1 MQKIL
6 KMKLGWA
13 LALFAFLDV
22 FCMGAGMGV
31 PFFNILFG
39 LPVGV
44 YLALRLRDKVSD
56 TRSLMG
62 KLLLWSGITS
72 AFTVLLMAIIWLQAT
87 LMLFDPHRR
96 PGKLRYSDDPVRA
109 AGEFHRL
116 AGIDDP
122 DLPFPANADDPLWRA
137 ANALAC
143 QTQAR
148 RTRSDPAAQPD
159 PWINPFLPTCGTS
172 SSLSSCWSSCRW
184 GSTWRN
190 IAG

>member
-44 YLALRLRDKVSD
+44 YLALRLRDKASD

-62 KLLLWSGITS
+62 KLLLWSAITS
-72 AFTVLLMAIIWLQAT
+72 AFTVLLMAVVWLQAT
-87 LMLFDPHRR
+87 LMLFDPTA
-96 PGKLRYSDDPVRA
+96 D
-109 AGEFHRL
+109 L
-116 AGIDDP
+116 ANFGIP
-122 DLPFPANADDPLWRA
+122 MILFEPLASFIGW
-137 ANALAC
+137 LVLMILI
-143 QTQAR
+143 
-148 RTRSDPAAQPD
+148 S
-159 PWINPFLPTCGTS
+159 PFLQMLMTLFGAQVTLWLAKPRHATHDQSPLPNPTHG
-172 SSLSSCWSSCRW
+172 
-184 GSTWRN
+184 
-190 IAG
+190 

>member
-44 YLALRLRDKVSD
+44 YLALRLRDKASD

-87 LMLFDPHRR
+87 LMLFDPTA
-96 PGKLRYSDDPVRA
+96 D
-109 AGEFHRL
+109 L
-116 AGIDDP
+116 ANFGIP
-122 DLPFPANADDPLWRA
+122 MILFEPLASFIGW
-137 ANALAC
+137 LVLMILI
-143 QTQAR
+143 
-148 RTRSDPAAQPD
+148 S
-159 PWINPFLPTCGTS
+159 PFLQMLMTLFGAQVTLWLAKPKQVAHDHQSPLPNPTHG
-172 SSLSSCWSSCRW
+172 
-184 GSTWRN
+184 
-190 IAG
+190 